1 MNRTCN
7 LKYKVLSKPQKF
19 HSRSGFPNVVHLALL
34 IKHSRLEMLKIW
46 IQITESLLHELLLQR
61 RIVIYY
67 QIILDIKSWKAD
79 PSKTWS
85 QANETKEAYFISNM
99 TSRVMKMIK
108 KLKKPRKCFYFFEN
122 CIKTVSEAFKL
133 IRFFISSLKWKEK
146 KDRNN
151 FGPSDNKAIWD
162 L

>member
-1 MNRTCN
+1 MSYNEKRYYKEAWIELGTHRPGYCPYH
-7 LKYKVLSKPQKF
+7 KYFIPDQV
-19 HSRSGFPNVVHLALL
+19 FPNMVHLALL
-34 IKHSRLEMLKIW
+34 LIHSRLGMLKIW
-46 IQITESLLHELLLQR
+46 IHITESLLHLLLLKR

-85 QANETKEAYFISNM
+85 QANKTKEAYFISNM

-108 KLKKPRKCFYFFEN
+108 KLKKPRKCFHFFEN

-133 IRFFISSLKWKEK
+133 IRFFSSQVWNGKKKRLK
-146 KDRNN
+146 
-151 FGPSDNKAIWD
+151 
-162 L
+162 

>member
-1 MNRTCN
+1 M
-7 LKYKVLSKPQKF
+7 
-19 HSRSGFPNVVHLALL
+19 VHLALL
-34 IKHSRLEMLKIW
+34 LIHSRLGMLKIW
-46 IQITESLLHELLLQR
+46 IHITESLLHLLLLKR

-108 KLKKPRKCFYFFEN
+108 KLKKPRKCFHFFEN

-133 IRFFISSLKWKEK
+133 IRFFSSQVWNGKKK
-146 KDRNN
+146 KDWNN
-151 FGPSDNKAIWD
+151 FGSKWQQSNLRFVKILKLYSRSLQEKPSVFLQLN
-162 L
+162 